1 MMIILIAMI
10 VVVVVVV
17 VVVIIKY
24 ILMKAK
30 NYLSYYFPL
39 NSNTNIPV

>member
-1 MMIILIAMI
+1 MFMMMMMMMMI
-10 VVVVVVV
+10 

-30 NYLSYYFPL
+30 NYLSYFISIKQQL
-39 NSNTNIPV
+39 

>member
-1 MMIILIAMI
+1 MVIMLMMMIVA
-10 VVVVVVV
+10 VVIVV

-30 NYLSYYFPL
+30 NYLSYII
-39 NSNTNIPV
+39 SIKQQH

>member
-1 MMIILIAMI
+1 MVIVLMMMI

-24 ILMKAK
+24 ILIKAK
-30 NYLSYYFPL
+30 NYLSYL
-39 NSNTNIPV
+39 ISIKQQN